1 MTFMPMDGEP
11 HSASHSAMSEE
22 VQLLRAEL
30 RHVKDELERVGD
42 QLQSKIRQ
50 LESMTNDFANLLG
63 SIQVAALFLDVVLRV
78 RRFTPAI
85 MDLVELHEVDIGRPL
100 TILTRS
106 FADETLL
113 EDARYALQR
122 LAPIERE
129 IQSDSGRWYLRRSL
143 PYRTHESQIEGVVII
158 FIDIDARKRAEAET
172 LANQQRLQ
180 AVLEQMPTAVVMV
193 CAPDGRLLFANRQ
206 AEQLFPQTFQ
216 VSDAAERSSVFAPR
230 LAGARVEAWPL
241 FRALARNELIIDEL
255 ITVVGEGGELKTLS
269 ANCAPVRGADGATIA
284 AVGTFVDATSRV
296 RGERQLSQVER
307 RFQLLVDSA
316 KDFAIFSTD
325 PTGIIRSWNSGAE
338 RILGWDEKEAVGQ
351 PGAMLFT
358 PEDRAVSVPEREL
371 SEAAQTGRAT
381 DERWHIRKDGSR
393 FWASGVMAR
402 VDGPTGQIE
411 GFVKVMRDQTDR
423 KVFEEK
429 LLVANKAAESARAEL
444 MEAIRAKDELIANV
458 SHALRTPLNTI
469 QIWTRIMSSDN
480 LRDEDRQKGLRTIER
495 AVGEQQQVIADLL
508 DISRGG

>member
-1 MTFMPMDGEP
+1 MNGEP
-11 HSASHSAMSEE
+11 HSASHTAMSEE
-22 VQLLRAEL
+22 VQLVRTEL
-30 RHVKDELERVGD
+30 RHVKDELEKVGN
-42 QLQSKIRQ
+42 QLHSKIRQ

-63 SIQVAALFLDVVLRV
+63 SIEIAMLFLDAALRV

-85 MDLVELHEVDIGRPL
+85 MDLVEGREVDIGRPL
-100 TILTRS
+100 TILAQS
-106 FADETLL
+106 FSDESLL
-113 EDARYALQR
+113 EDARNALQR
-122 LAPIERE
+122 LVPIERE

-143 PYRTHESQIEGVVII
+143 PYRTHENQIEGVVIV
-158 FIDIDARKRAEAET
+158 FMDIDSRKRAEVEI

-180 AVLEQMPTAVVMV
+180 AVVEQMPTAVVIV
-193 CAPDGRLLFANRQ
+193 GAPDGKLLFANRQ
-206 AEQLFPQTFQ
+206 AEQLFPH
-216 VSDAAERSSVFAPR
+216 SLRLSEAAEGSSVFAPK
-230 LAGARVEAWPL
+230 LVEVRVEAWPL
-241 FRALARNELIIDEL
+241 ARALAHNEVTIDEL
-255 ITVVGEGGELKTLS
+255 ITVVGEGGEPRALS
-269 ANCAPVRGADGATIA
+269 ANCAPVRDANGSTIA

-316 KDFAIFSTD
+316 KDFAIFSAD

-338 RILGWDEKEAVGQ
+338 RILGWNEKEAIGQ
-351 PGAMLFT
+351 SGAMLFT
-358 PEDRAVSVPEREL
+358 PEDRAAFVPEREL
-371 SEAAQTGRAT
+371 SEAEQAGRAT

-444 MEAIRAKDELIANV
+444 MQASRAKDELIANV

-469 QIWTRIMSSDN
+469 QIWTRILSSEK

-495 AVGEQQQVIADLL
+495 AVSEQQQVIADLL
-508 DISRGG
+508 EISRGG